1 MTSRRC
7 AAPAGQSLNH
17 VAWAASGEQAARKTE
32 GEIVE
37 AAPGGLCSRG
47 IGSEKVPVPEV

>member
-32 GEIVE
+32 GETVE
-37 AAPGGLCSRG
+37 AAPGGLCSRD